1 MKVARM
7 KKGIPKLNLIP
18 ILDSVFIFIF
28 FLLMSTQF
36 VQTHEIGTE
45 APSVRTTDTPHK
57 KDPLNLT
64 AKIFK
69 DQVILTTGLDD
80 KVYKTIKKVDGKYD
94 IEAFKNALFAIKK
107 NNKKESSIVFKPEKK
122 VKYSD
127 IISLMDSARGDE
139 SIGMKLF
146 TEVAFSPV
154 R

>member
-1 MKVARM
+1 MKVVRL
-7 KKGIPKLNLIP
+7 KKDIPKLNLIP

-64 AKIFK
+64 AKIEMNK
-69 DQVILTTGLDD
+69 VILTTGLND
-80 KVYKTIKKVDGKYD
+80 KVYKVIEKVDGKYNV
-94 IEAFKNALFAIKK
+94 EEFQRALVSIKK
-107 NNKKESSIVFKPEKK
+107 NNKTESSIVFKPLKS
-122 VKYSD
+122 VKYED
-127 IISLMDSARGDE
+127 IIALMDSARGDE
-139 SIGMKLF
+139 SVGNKLF